1 MCHWSV
7 VAVLRKLFP
16 TGNMGDKAVHLSGWH
31 HERKTR
37 FQWISGCVRQT
48 RVYQELMFG
57 NGIRNVQG
65 VIKCI
70 SMRKM
75 LWEEK
80 ILHWMDMKMTKKGF
94 VPQPGIK
101 ENTWEICFLIKN
113 ERFHVCYCYH
123 PSKYFHQR
131 AVQSQ
136 SITSDLLF
144 STATHSFE
152 KCYLKT

>member
-65 VIKCI
+65 VINCI

-94 VPQPGIK
+94 VP
-101 ENTWEICFLIKN
+101 
-113 ERFHVCYCYH
+113 
-123 PSKYFHQR
+123 
-131 AVQSQ
+131 
-136 SITSDLLF
+136 
-144 STATHSFE
+144 
-152 KCYLKT
+152 